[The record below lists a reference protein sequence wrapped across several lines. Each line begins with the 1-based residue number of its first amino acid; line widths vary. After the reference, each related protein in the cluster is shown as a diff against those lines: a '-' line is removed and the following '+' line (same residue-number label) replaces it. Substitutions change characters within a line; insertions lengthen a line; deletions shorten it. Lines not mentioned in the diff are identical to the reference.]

1 MKLVNLEGL
10 SEGMVKY
17 ELYEA
22 LRLSTDSYD
31 LIEAVLGR
39 NESSFSHLKKL
50 LDNYMP
56 DERRNMTTLAVLNG
70 VLAYADVRLILHEYS
85 QNIVLSPLEIVA
97 STFVAGMAYALWRRF
112 EAYKTVKEI
121 YESYVLL
128 IIGQKV
134 IHQNY
139 KQ

>member
-10 SEGMVKY
+10 SEGTVKY

-22 LRLSTDSYD
+22 LRLSTDSHD
-31 LIEAVLGR
+31 LIEAVFGR

-50 LDNYMP
+50 LDKYMP
-56 DERRNMTTLAVLNG
+56 DERRNITTLTVLNG

-85 QNIVLSPLEIVA
+85 QNIVLSPLGIVT
-97 STFVAGMAYALWRRF
+97 STFVAGMAYAVWQRF

-121 YESYVLL
+121 YD
-128 IIGQKV
+128 KV
-134 IHQNY
+134 IHY
-139 KQ
+139 LSLGKK